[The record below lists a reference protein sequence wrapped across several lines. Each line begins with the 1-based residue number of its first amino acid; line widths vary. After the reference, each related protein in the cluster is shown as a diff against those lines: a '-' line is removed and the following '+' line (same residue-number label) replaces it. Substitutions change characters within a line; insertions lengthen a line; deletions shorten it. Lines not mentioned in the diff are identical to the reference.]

1 MYMRKKLKQPRPA
14 KPTKL
19 SRDEFYGHP
28 DILKLTNKINKKSL
42 NEFSYIYIKEKKV
55 ISLILNNVD
64 WLDYV
69 GITIDYRPN
78 DKVLCLKWTRY
89 N

>member
-1 MYMRKKLKQPRPA
+1 MRKKLKHTRQSIN
-14 KPTKL
+14 KKL

-42 NEFSYIYIKEKKV
+42 NEFSYIYIKEKK
-55 ISLILNNVD
+55 IITLILNNKD

-69 GITIDYRPN
+69 GIVIDYRPN
-78 DKVLCLKWTRY
+78 DKVLCLRWTRY